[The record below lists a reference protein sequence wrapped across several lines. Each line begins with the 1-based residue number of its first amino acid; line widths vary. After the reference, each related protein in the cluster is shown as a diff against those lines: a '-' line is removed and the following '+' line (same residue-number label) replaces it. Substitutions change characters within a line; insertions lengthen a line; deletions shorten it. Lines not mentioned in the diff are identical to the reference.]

1 MIIHIKYV
9 YIFIYFSMML
19 ITLKQT
25 NSEDPD
31 FKALVI
37 LLDAELDERYG
48 AAQGFFSQF
57 NSLAQI
63 KHVVVAYAGESPVG
77 CGAIKEYE
85 PGTTEVKR
93 MFVKQEH
100 RGKGIAGMVLTELEK
115 QARELGFYHTI
126 LQTGTSQPEAVALYE
141 KKGYQHIENYGQYA
155 GTEGS
160 ICMKKAL

>member
-1 MIIHIKYV
+1 
-9 YIFIYFSMML
+9 
-19 ITLKQT
+19 
-25 NSEDPD
+25 
-31 FKALVI
+31 
-37 LLDAELDERYG
+37 
-48 AAQGFFSQF
+48 
-57 NSLAQI
+57 
-63 KHVVVAYAGESPVG
+63 
-77 CGAIKEYE
+77 
-85 PGTTEVKR
+85 